1 MCLFLKPLRKT
12 LNPTGIKDIKFEFQL
27 YFYMDNKNMKMSQK
41 REKTGSLTAGAA
53 VTDITPKNSQFLFG
67 YPFVERMSEGTHD
80 PLLSSALYLS
90 DGKGQALLISN
101 DVIFVSKASVSRIRK
116 EISKKTGI
124 QEGNIMVSATHTHSG
139 PVTVDYV
146 SSSNDPVVPGAD
158 TEYVRYMEDK
168 ITKTGCDA
176 FQNAMPAK
184 AGFLV
189 ADGTGIGTNRHDP
202 AGPADLNIPAVVI
215 KNKNDEFIAT
225 MLVCN
230 MHPTILHEDSKLYSG
245 DFPAFAREKLQQ
257 QYLGSECTVLYFT
270 GAAGNQSPRH
280 VTKENTFEE
289 ASRIGEIVAAAVGSK
304 IDEGIEFSTE
314 VSLVSFRKFVELPK
328 RQFPEVDWVKSHRER
343 LRERFEFLK
352 KTSFS
357 LQEIRTAEVD
367 WFGAEELLHLAELN
381 EDGKLE
387 NVYQSC
393 LPAEI
398 QVIRIGKWNFVA
410 WPGEIFIE
418 YELAL
423 RKELKNTFLI
433 TLANGE
439 LQGYIATEEAENKEF
454 YEASNSIFHFS
465 SGKIMVDETIRLVK
479 KIQ

>member
-1 MCLFLKPLRKT
+1 MKHNNNLF
-12 LNPTGIKDIKFEFQL
+12 
-27 YFYMDNKNMKMSQK
+27 S
-41 REKTGSLTAGAA
+41 GAA
-53 VTDITPKNSQFLFG
+53 ITDITPQNSQFLFG

-90 DGKGQALLISN
+90 NGDGQALLISN
-101 DVIFVSKASVSRIRK
+101 DVIFVSKASVSRIRR

-146 SSSNDPVVPGAD
+146 SSSNDPVVPKTD
-158 TEYVRYMEDK
+158 KEYVRYMENK
-168 ITKTGCDA
+168 ITEAGCAA
-176 FQNAMPAK
+176 FQNAVPAE

-215 KNKNDEFIAT
+215 KNKNDEFIAA

-245 DFPAFAREKLQQ
+245 DFPAFAREILQQ
-257 QYLGSECTVLYFT
+257 QYLGSKCPVLYFT

-289 ASRIGEIVAAAVGSK
+289 ARRIGEIVATAVGTK
-304 IDEGIEFSTE
+304 INEGIHFISE
-314 VSLVSFRKFVELPK
+314 VPVLSLQKLVDLPK
-328 RQFPEVDWVKSHRER
+328 RSFPDVARAEAYRQKS
-343 LRERFEFLK
+343 LERFEYLK
-352 KTSFS
+352 TTSKNS
-357 LQEIRTAEVD
+357 QEIRTAEVD
-367 WFGAEELLHLAELN
+367 WFGAEELLHLAKLN
-381 EDGKLE
+381 EEGKLG

-398 QVIRIGKWNFVA
+398 QVIKIGEWNFVA

-418 YELAL
+418 YALAL
-423 RKELKNTFLI
+423 KKELSNTFLI

-439 LQGYIATEEAENKEF
+439 LQGYIATEEAENKGF

-465 SGKIMVDETIRLVK
+465 SGKIMVDETMRLVK